1 MSDVLFVR
9 LGLLIAV
16 KNAVVCLVY
25 LMAGS
30 GFAALWWAILAVAAV
45 MLMTHLAWPNMS
57 VEDKANATPRAGRV
71 SYKEY
76 V

>member
-1 MSDVLFVR
+1 MSAVLFVR
-9 LGLLIAV
+9 LGLLIAL
-16 KNAVVCLVY
+16 KNVVFCLIC

-30 GFAALWWAILAVAAV
+30 GLAALWWAILAVAAV
-45 MLMTHLAWPNMS
+45 LFVTHLVWPNMS